1 MSLEERL
8 ARGELKR
15 EPTRPPETQR
25 LMDAATRRIE
35 DAANTSI
42 HRETRLEQAYH
53 AILNCALAALRVESF
68 RAVNA
73 PGKHRVVLASLADTL
88 GTSPDVI
95 AYFQQLR
102 GMRHRGIYEGS
113 MHVSESEV
121 EDAVTEA
128 AKLLEH
134 LRMRLAAR
142 THASDL
148 THNGSG
154 P

>member
-1 MSLEERL
+1 M
-8 ARGELKR
+8 
-15 EPTRPPETQR
+15 
-25 LMDAATRRIE
+25 
-35 DAANTSI
+35 
-42 HRETRLEQAYH
+42 
-53 AILNCALAALRVESF
+53 
-68 RAVNA
+68 NA
-73 PGKHRVVLASLADTL
+73 PGKHRVVLATLADTL